1 MTARELVEILYAIAH
16 NTNQPM
22 EELEV
27 MVEDAAGYLCCPVNY
42 DTKEVNGKWVAV
54 IEVC

>member
-1 MTARELVEILYAIAH
+1 MTARELVEILYAVAH
-16 NTNQPM
+16 NTNQSM

-27 MVEDAAGYLCCPVNY
+27 WVEDIKGYCYYPVNY
-42 DTKEVNGKWVAV
+42 DVKEVNGKWTAV

>member
-42 DTKEVNGKWVAV
+42 DTKEVNGKWVAS